1 MSVLG
6 EIHASLDAIGVEQQ
20 ACVFAFLV
28 SYPLT
33 LGALLDTRGRHI
45 AAGISL
51 ASIAGFAWFTD
62 PWFHAVVLVVLAI
75 GATGVFIA
83 SVYVVDRLARK
94 FALSR
99 LPTEEAEFIGDE
111 RLFEPAMP
119 DPEPGRHRL
128 PIVTIVPVK
137 H

>member
-33 LGALLDTRGRHI
+33 LGALLDMRGRHI
-45 AAGISL
+45 AAGISI
-51 ASIAGFAWFTD
+51 ASIAGFALFTD
-62 PWFHAVVLVVLAI
+62 PWFHAVVLVVLAV

-83 SVYVVDRLARK
+83 AVYVVDRLARN
-94 FALSR
+94 FAFR
-99 LPTEEAEFIGDE
+99 GLPIEEVEFIDDE
-111 RLFEPAMP
+111 SLREPAMP
-119 DPEPGRHRL
+119 EPEAGRHCL
-128 PIVTIVPVK
+128 PIVAIVSVK
-137 H
+137 Q